1 MRRSSATGARSRP
14 PSTTPA
20 RCCRRR
26 RASPNSR
33 DPTNPPANGH
43 RDPSPPCRHP
53 PRKRKR
59 SPASSR
65 RRDTASS
72 APPACTRSCRTSAW
86 STTTST
92 DASKPATSPATR
104 THRPHRKETTMEF
117 WTSER
122 RGTVEIATFSN
133 PPRNYIGK
141 PQLDELA
148 QLVAQWRDP
157 SIHAVVIQSRTGEN
171 SGFTQYSVEELYG
184 MASDPG
190 LSRYAGAVVRG
201 YKAMFD
207 DMMALP
213 KVVIAAMNGDAL
225 GRRIRTDAR
234 LRGRIVPP
242 EVALQLGLVHEVVDD
257 APTRALELAEEIA
270 MLPPMSVAN
279 AKRALYLG
287 ADSNLQA
294 AYEIENMNWTEVM
307 QSDDAKVALSTF
319 VAVDPDERRD
329 WFESANSKNY
339 PAYSGH

>member
-1 MRRSSATGARSRP
+1 
-14 PSTTPA
+14 
-20 RCCRRR
+20 
-26 RASPNSR
+26 
-33 DPTNPPANGH
+33 
-43 RDPSPPCRHP
+43 
-53 PRKRKR
+53 
-59 SPASSR
+59 
-65 RRDTASS
+65 
-72 APPACTRSCRTSAW
+72 
-86 STTTST
+86 
-92 DASKPATSPATR
+92 
-104 THRPHRKETTMEF
+104 MEF

-122 RGTVEIATFSN
+122 RGAVEIATFSN

-225 GRRIRTDAR
+225 GGGFELTLACDLRIGQRGDFRYGNPEVRAGVMPGAGGTQRINRLVGLAR
-234 LRGRIVPP
+234 ALDWVLRGRIVPP

-307 QSDDAKVALSTF
+307 QSDDAKVALSSF

>member
-1 MRRSSATGARSRP
+1 
-14 PSTTPA
+14 
-20 RCCRRR
+20 
-26 RASPNSR
+26 
-33 DPTNPPANGH
+33 
-43 RDPSPPCRHP
+43 
-53 PRKRKR
+53 
-59 SPASSR
+59 
-65 RRDTASS
+65 
-72 APPACTRSCRTSAW
+72 
-86 STTTST
+86 
-92 DASKPATSPATR
+92 
-104 THRPHRKETTMEF
+104 MEF

-122 RGTVEIATFSN
+122 RGAVEIATFSN

-157 SIHAVVIQSRTGEN
+157 AIRAVVIQSRTGEN
-171 SGFTQYSVEELYG
+171 TGFTQYSVEELYG
-184 MASDPG
+184 MASDPA

-225 GRRIRTDAR
+225 GGGFELTLACDLRIGQHGDFRYGNPEVRAGVMPGAGGTQRISRLIGLAR
-234 LRGRIVPP
+234 ALDWVLRGRIVPP
-242 EVALQLGLVHEVVDD
+242 EVALQLGFVHEVVDD

-339 PAYSGH
+339 PAYSGQ

>member
-1 MRRSSATGARSRP
+1 
-14 PSTTPA
+14 
-20 RCCRRR
+20 
-26 RASPNSR
+26 
-33 DPTNPPANGH
+33 
-43 RDPSPPCRHP
+43 
-53 PRKRKR
+53 
-59 SPASSR
+59 
-65 RRDTASS
+65 
-72 APPACTRSCRTSAW
+72 
-86 STTTST
+86 
-92 DASKPATSPATR
+92 
-104 THRPHRKETTMEF
+104 MEF

-122 RGTVEIATFSN
+122 RGAVEIATFSN

-157 SIHAVVIQSRTGEN
+157 AIRAVVIQSRTGEN
-171 SGFTQYSVEELYG
+171 TGFTQYSVEELYG
-184 MASDPG
+184 MASDPA

-225 GRRIRTDAR
+225 GGGFELTLACDLRIGQHGDFRYGNPEVRAGVMPGAGGTQRISRLVGLAR
-234 LRGRIVPP
+234 ALDWVLRGRIVPP
-242 EVALQLGLVHEVVDD
+242 EVALQLGFVHEVVDD

-294 AYEIENMNWTEVM
+294 AYEIEDMNWTEVM
-307 QSDDAKVALSTF
+307 QSDDAQLAMTTIL
-319 VAVDPDERRD
+319 AVDPKSARD
-329 WFESANSKNY
+329 WFEESSTGTY
-339 PAYSGH
+339 PTYSGR

>member
-1 MRRSSATGARSRP
+1 
-14 PSTTPA
+14 
-20 RCCRRR
+20 
-26 RASPNSR
+26 
-33 DPTNPPANGH
+33 
-43 RDPSPPCRHP
+43 
-53 PRKRKR
+53 
-59 SPASSR
+59 
-65 RRDTASS
+65 
-72 APPACTRSCRTSAW
+72 
-86 STTTST
+86 
-92 DASKPATSPATR
+92 
-104 THRPHRKETTMEF
+104 MEF

-148 QLVAQWRDP
+148 QLVAQWRDS
-157 SIHAVVIQSRTGEN
+157 SIRAVVIQSRTGEN

-184 MASDPG
+184 MASDPE
-190 LSRYAGAVVRG
+190 LSRYAGAVVRA

-225 GRRIRTDAR
+225 GGGFELTLACDLRIDQRGDFRYGNPEVRAGVMPGAGGTQRISRLVGLAR
-234 LRGRIVPP
+234 ALDWVLRGRIVPP

>member
-1 MRRSSATGARSRP
+1 
-14 PSTTPA
+14 
-20 RCCRRR
+20 
-26 RASPNSR
+26 
-33 DPTNPPANGH
+33 
-43 RDPSPPCRHP
+43 
-53 PRKRKR
+53 
-59 SPASSR
+59 
-65 RRDTASS
+65 
-72 APPACTRSCRTSAW
+72 
-86 STTTST
+86 
-92 DASKPATSPATR
+92 
-104 THRPHRKETTMEF
+104 MEF

-122 RGTVEIATFSN
+122 RGAVEIATFSN

-190 LSRYAGAVVRG
+190 LSRYAGAVVRD

-225 GRRIRTDAR
+225 GGGFELTLACDLRIGQHGDFRYGNPEVRAGVMPGAGGTQRISRLVGLAR
-234 LRGRIVPP
+234 ALDWVLRGRIVPP
-242 EVALQLGLVHEVVDD
+242 QVALQLGLVHEVVDD
-257 APTRALELAEEIA
+257 APARALELAEEIA

-287 ADSNLQA
+287 ADTNLQA

-307 QSDDAKVALSTF
+307 QSDDAQLALSSF
-319 VAVDPDERRD
+319 LAVDPASRRD
-329 WFESANSKNY
+329 WFESSSTKSY

>member
-1 MRRSSATGARSRP
+1 
-14 PSTTPA
+14 
-20 RCCRRR
+20 
-26 RASPNSR
+26 
-33 DPTNPPANGH
+33 
-43 RDPSPPCRHP
+43 
-53 PRKRKR
+53 
-59 SPASSR
+59 
-65 RRDTASS
+65 
-72 APPACTRSCRTSAW
+72 
-86 STTTST
+86 
-92 DASKPATSPATR
+92 
-104 THRPHRKETTMEF
+104 MEF

-122 RGTVEIATFSN
+122 RGAVEIATFSN

-148 QLVAQWRDP
+148 QLVAEWRDP
-157 SIHAVVIQSRTGEN
+157 SIRAVVIQSRTGEN

-190 LSRYAGAVVRG
+190 LSRYAGAVVRD

-225 GRRIRTDAR
+225 GGGFELTLACDLRIGQHGDFRYGNPEVRAGVMPGAGGTQRISRLVGLAR
-234 LRGRIVPP
+234 ALDWVLRGRIVPP

-257 APTRALELAEEIA
+257 APARALELAEEIA

-287 ADSNLQA
+287 ADTNLQA

-307 QSDDAKVALSTF
+307 QSDDAKVALKTF
-319 VAVDPDERRD
+319 LDVDPASRRD

>member
-1 MRRSSATGARSRP
+1 
-14 PSTTPA
+14 
-20 RCCRRR
+20 
-26 RASPNSR
+26 
-33 DPTNPPANGH
+33 
-43 RDPSPPCRHP
+43 
-53 PRKRKR
+53 
-59 SPASSR
+59 
-65 RRDTASS
+65 
-72 APPACTRSCRTSAW
+72 
-86 STTTST
+86 
-92 DASKPATSPATR
+92 
-104 THRPHRKETTMEF
+104 MES

-122 RGTVEIATFSN
+122 RGAVEIATFSN
-133 PPRNYIGK
+133 PPHNYIGK

-157 SIHAVVIQSRTGEN
+157 SIRAVVIQSRTGEN

-190 LSRYAGAVVRG
+190 LSRYAGAVVRD

-225 GRRIRTDAR
+225 GGGFELTLACDLRIGQRGDFRYGNPEVRAGVMPGAGGTQRISRLVGLAR
-234 LRGRIVPP
+234 ALDWVLRGRIVPP

-257 APTRALELAEEIA
+257 APARALDLAEEIA

-287 ADSNLQA
+287 ADTNLQA

-307 QSDDAKVALSTF
+307 QSDDAKVALKTF
-319 VAVDPDERRD
+319 LDVDPGSRRD

>member
-1 MRRSSATGARSRP
+1 
-14 PSTTPA
+14 
-20 RCCRRR
+20 
-26 RASPNSR
+26 
-33 DPTNPPANGH
+33 
-43 RDPSPPCRHP
+43 
-53 PRKRKR
+53 
-59 SPASSR
+59 
-65 RRDTASS
+65 
-72 APPACTRSCRTSAW
+72 
-86 STTTST
+86 
-92 DASKPATSPATR
+92 
-104 THRPHRKETTMEF
+104 MEF

-122 RGTVEIATFSN
+122 RGAVEIATFSN

-157 SIHAVVIQSRTGEN
+157 STRAVVIQSRTGEN

-190 LSRYAGAVVRG
+190 LSRYAGAVVRD

-225 GRRIRTDAR
+225 GGGFELTLACDLRIGQHGDFRYGNPEVRAGVMPGAGGTQRISRLVGLAR
-234 LRGRIVPP
+234 ALDWVLRGRIVPP

-257 APTRALELAEEIA
+257 APARALELAEEIA

-287 ADSNLQA
+287 ADTNLQA

-307 QSDDAKVALSTF
+307 QSDDAKVALKTF
-319 VAVDPDERRD
+319 LDVKPASRRN

-339 PAYSGH
+339 PTYSGH

>member
-1 MRRSSATGARSRP
+1 
-14 PSTTPA
+14 
-20 RCCRRR
+20 
-26 RASPNSR
+26 
-33 DPTNPPANGH
+33 
-43 RDPSPPCRHP
+43 
-53 PRKRKR
+53 
-59 SPASSR
+59 
-65 RRDTASS
+65 
-72 APPACTRSCRTSAW
+72 
-86 STTTST
+86 
-92 DASKPATSPATR
+92 
-104 THRPHRKETTMEF
+104 MEF

-122 RGTVEIATFSN
+122 RGAVEIATFSN

-157 SIHAVVIQSRTGEN
+157 SIRAVVIQSRTGEN

-184 MASDPG
+184 MASDPA

-225 GRRIRTDAR
+225 GGGFELTLACDLRIGQHGDFRYGNPEVRVGVMPGAGGTQRISRLVGLARTLDWV

>member
-1 MRRSSATGARSRP
+1 
-14 PSTTPA
+14 
-20 RCCRRR
+20 
-26 RASPNSR
+26 
-33 DPTNPPANGH
+33 
-43 RDPSPPCRHP
+43 
-53 PRKRKR
+53 
-59 SPASSR
+59 
-65 RRDTASS
+65 
-72 APPACTRSCRTSAW
+72 
-86 STTTST
+86 
-92 DASKPATSPATR
+92 
-104 THRPHRKETTMEF
+104 MEF

-122 RGTVEIATFSN
+122 RGAVEIATFSN

-157 SIHAVVIQSRTGEN
+157 SIRAVVIQSRTGEN

-184 MASDPG
+184 MASDPA

-225 GRRIRTDAR
+225 GGGFELTLACDLRIGQRGDFRYGNPEVRAGVMPGAGGTQRISRLVGLAR
-234 LRGRIVPP
+234 ALDWVLRGRIVPP

-270 MLPPMSVAN
+270 TLPPMSVAN

-319 VAVDPDERRD
+319 VAVDPDERHD

>member
-1 MRRSSATGARSRP
+1 
-14 PSTTPA
+14 
-20 RCCRRR
+20 
-26 RASPNSR
+26 
-33 DPTNPPANGH
+33 
-43 RDPSPPCRHP
+43 
-53 PRKRKR
+53 
-59 SPASSR
+59 
-65 RRDTASS
+65 
-72 APPACTRSCRTSAW
+72 
-86 STTTST
+86 
-92 DASKPATSPATR
+92 
-104 THRPHRKETTMEF
+104 MEF

-122 RGTVEIATFSN
+122 RGAVEIATFSN

-157 SIHAVVIQSRTGEN
+157 SIRAVVIQSRTGEN

-184 MASDPG
+184 MASDPA
-190 LSRYAGAVVRG
+190 LSRYAAAVVRG

-225 GRRIRTDAR
+225 GGGFELTLACDLRIGQRGDFRYGNPEVRAGVMPGAGGTQRISRLVGLAR
-234 LRGRIVPP
+234 ALDWVLRGRIVPP

-257 APTRALELAEEIA
+257 APARALELAEEIA

-287 ADSNLQA
+287 ADTNLQA

>member
-1 MRRSSATGARSRP
+1 
-14 PSTTPA
+14 
-20 RCCRRR
+20 
-26 RASPNSR
+26 
-33 DPTNPPANGH
+33 
-43 RDPSPPCRHP
+43 
-53 PRKRKR
+53 
-59 SPASSR
+59 
-65 RRDTASS
+65 
-72 APPACTRSCRTSAW
+72 
-86 STTTST
+86 
-92 DASKPATSPATR
+92 
-104 THRPHRKETTMEF
+104 MEF

-122 RGTVEIATFSN
+122 RGAVEIATFSN

-157 SIHAVVIQSRTGEN
+157 SVRAVVIQSRTGEN

-190 LSRYAGAVVRG
+190 LSRYAGAVVRD

-225 GRRIRTDAR
+225 GGGFELTLACDLRIGQHGDFRYGNPEVRAGVMPGAGGTQRISRLVGLAR
-234 LRGRIVPP
+234 ALDWVLRGRIVPP
-242 EVALQLGLVHEVVDD
+242 EVALQLGLVHEVAND
-257 APTRALELAEEIA
+257 APARALELAEEIA

-287 ADSNLQA
+287 ADTNLQA

-307 QSDDAKVALSTF
+307 QSDDAKVALKTF
-319 VAVDPDERRD
+319 LDVDPASRRD

>member
-1 MRRSSATGARSRP
+1 
-14 PSTTPA
+14 
-20 RCCRRR
+20 
-26 RASPNSR
+26 
-33 DPTNPPANGH
+33 
-43 RDPSPPCRHP
+43 
-53 PRKRKR
+53 
-59 SPASSR
+59 
-65 RRDTASS
+65 
-72 APPACTRSCRTSAW
+72 
-86 STTTST
+86 
-92 DASKPATSPATR
+92 
-104 THRPHRKETTMEF
+104 MEF

-122 RGTVEIATFSN
+122 RGAVEIATFSN

-157 SIHAVVIQSRTGEN
+157 SVRAVVIQSRTGEN

-190 LSRYAGAVVRG
+190 LSRYAGAVVRD

-213 KVVIAAMNGDAL
+213 KVVIAAMNGGTQRISRLVGLARAL
-225 GRRIRTDAR
+225 DWV

-242 EVALQLGLVHEVVDD
+242 EVALQLGLVHEVAND
-257 APTRALELAEEIA
+257 APARALELAEEIA

-287 ADSNLQA
+287 ADTNLQA

-307 QSDDAKVALSTF
+307 QSDDAKVALKTF
-319 VAVDPDERRD
+319 LDVDPASRRD

>member
-1 MRRSSATGARSRP
+1 
-14 PSTTPA
+14 
-20 RCCRRR
+20 
-26 RASPNSR
+26 
-33 DPTNPPANGH
+33 
-43 RDPSPPCRHP
+43 
-53 PRKRKR
+53 
-59 SPASSR
+59 
-65 RRDTASS
+65 
-72 APPACTRSCRTSAW
+72 
-86 STTTST
+86 
-92 DASKPATSPATR
+92 
-104 THRPHRKETTMEF
+104 MEF

-122 RGTVEIATFSN
+122 RGAVEIATFSN

-225 GRRIRTDAR
+225 GGGFELTLACDLRIGQRGDFRYGNPEVRAGVMPGAGGTQRISRLVGLAR
-234 LRGRIVPP
+234 ALDWVLRGRIVPP

-257 APTRALELAEEIA
+257 GPGRALELAEEIA

-287 ADSNLQA
+287 ADTNLQA

-307 QSDDAKVALSTF
+307 QSDDAKVALKTF
-319 VAVDPDERRD
+319 LDVDPASRRD